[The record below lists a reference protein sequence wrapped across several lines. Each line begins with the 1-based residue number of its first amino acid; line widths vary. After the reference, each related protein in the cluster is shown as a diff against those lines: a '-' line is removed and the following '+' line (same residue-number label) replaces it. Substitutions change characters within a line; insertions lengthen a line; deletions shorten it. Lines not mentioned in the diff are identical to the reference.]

1 MKKSEGSEKKIEEID
16 KAVNEGTPKSEKPP
30 KFRKGI
36 PVLSGL
42 VPPFKLRGLRK
53 PRLGK

>member
-1 MKKSEGSEKKIEEID
+1 MKKSEESEKKVEEID